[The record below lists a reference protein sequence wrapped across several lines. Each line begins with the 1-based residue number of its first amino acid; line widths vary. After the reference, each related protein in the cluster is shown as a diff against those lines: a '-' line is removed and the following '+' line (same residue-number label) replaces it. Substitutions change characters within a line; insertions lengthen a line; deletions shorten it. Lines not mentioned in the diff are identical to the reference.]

1 MRIPRTI
8 NEGAAQIGARAS
20 RAERLSPRG
29 TLAQNPAIEVPVSR
43 LPRVLVSK
51 YCNCGFH
58 FPPGCGALDL
68 TQTASH
74 MAVGKGKPKDEK
86 RVEKRKRKESNR
98 MMKQNAKYVLA
109 VVGVLFVLLLALV
122 YYWATRPLPIKDT

>member
-1 MRIPRTI
+1 MLGFAKLIQAPI
-8 NEGAAQIGARAS
+8 FSYSAS
-20 RAERLSPRG
+20 
-29 TLAQNPAIEVPVSR
+29 VSR
-43 LPRVLVSK
+43 TYSETLVGQIEPGFNFCPVLVSK
-51 YCNCGFH
+51 YCNCEFQ
-58 FPPGCGALDL
+58 FPSGCGTLDF
-68 TQTASH
+68 THNRSH

-122 YYWATRPLPIKDT
+122 YYWATRPLPVKDA